1 MKARV
6 YTTLTLL
13 LGTLLVFNLLSNEF
27 HLRLDLTEGKQ
38 YTLSKAT
45 RDILNELE
53 DPVTVTAYFSK
64 DLPPQIAKT
73 KRDFQD
79 LLVEYAMRSG
89 GMVQYK
95 FVNPNEKETLETEA
109 TNNGIQA
116 VLINVREKDQ
126 IKQQKAFLGAVVSL
140 GERQEV
146 LPFIQH
152 GAAMEYDLST
162 AIKKLSV
169 ENKPVIGF
177 LQGHGEATAGELRQL
192 YGQLEILYSPQ
203 DVRLDSLDV
212 PLEVNTLVVI
222 RPTDTIPPVQL
233 ERIERFLARGG
244 RLLLALNRVHGDL
257 QQSVGFSVH
266 TGWEDW
272 LAKRGINMDDSFVID
287 VRSGS
292 VTVQQQTAFGLLQTQ
307 MPFYYLPI
315 AAVFAKHPVTT
326 GLENVMFEFVSPMEV
341 KADSGMVCT
350 PLVFSSEKSNALKAP
365 QFFDINR
372 QWTEG
377 DFPKQH
383 LVLGA
388 AFEGPLAGGTPTR
401 MVVIADGDF
410 ALTTNQR
417 RPPDNINLL
426 ANAIDWL
433 SDDTGL
439 VSLRTKGVTSR
450 PIEELSDSTKVI
462 LKYANFL
469 LPVLLTVGYGLY
481 RYQQNRIIR
490 MKRMTDY
497 YE

>member
-1 MKARV
+1 MKMRV
-6 YTTLTLL
+6 YTTLALL
-13 LGTLLVFNLLSNEF
+13 LGILLVLNLLSNEF
-27 HLRLDLTEGKQ
+27 HFRLDLTEGRQ

-45 RDILNELE
+45 RDILKNLE
-53 DPVTVTAYFSK
+53 EPVTVTAYFSK
-64 DLPPQIAKT
+64 DLPPHIAKT
-73 KRDFQD
+73 RRDFQD

-89 GMVQYK
+89 GMVQYR
-95 FVNPNEKETLETEA
+95 FVNPNEKESLESEA
-109 TNNGIQA
+109 TNNGIQP

-140 GERQEV
+140 ADRQEV
-146 LPFIQH
+146 LPFIQP

-162 AIKKLSV
+162 AIKKLSI
-169 ENKPVIGF
+169 ENKPAIGF
-177 LQGHGEATAGELRQL
+177 LQGHGEATSRELQQL
-192 YGQLEILYSPQ
+192 YRQLEILYTPQ
-203 DVRLDSLDV
+203 EVRLDSLDV
-212 PLEVNTLVVI
+212 PLGIKTLVVI
-222 RPTDTIPPVQL
+222 RPADSIPAAHL
-233 ERIERFLARGG
+233 ARIDRFLERGG

-257 QQSVGFSVH
+257 QQTVGFAVQ

-272 LAKRGINMDDSFVID
+272 LAKRGITIDDSFVID
-287 VRSGS
+287 IRSGS

-315 AAVFAKHPVTT
+315 AATFAKHPVTT
-326 GLENVMFEFVSPMEV
+326 GLENVMFEFVSPIEV
-341 KADSGMVCT
+341 KADSSITYT
-350 PLVFSSEKSNALKAP
+350 PLIFSSERSNALKAP

-377 DFPKQH
+377 DFTLQN

-388 AFEGPLAGGTPTR
+388 AFEGALAGSTPTR

-410 ALTTNQR
+410 VVTTNQR
-417 RPPDNINLL
+417 RPPDNINLV

-450 PIEELSDSTKVI
+450 PLEEISEGSKTA

-469 LPVLLTVGYGLY
+469 LPVLLAVAYGLY
-481 RYQQNRIIR
+481 RYQQNRILR
-490 MKRMTDY
+490 LKRMSEW